1 MAALPTLPFT
11 RDEGAIVYRVP
22 IGDHPQP
29 SAIGGNDLDRD
40 RIGNRGRSRGR
51 TEGGARRR

>member
-11 RDEGAIVYRVP
+11 RGERPIVHRVP

-29 SAIGGNDLDRD
+29 GPIGGNDLNRD
-40 RIGNRGRSRGR
+40 RVGGRGRSRGR